1 MLIDY
6 GHRDNRTSGS
16 RGDDMKKVILI
27 SVLLTVFV
35 CPANPVAASSL
46 TDISN
51 YRDYTA
57 TYSSSGQPSAEQLE
71 LLQAEGFERI
81 IYLAFTT
88 SETALAKE
96 DEIVKGL
103 GMEYI
108 HVAVD
113 FDNPT
118 ASDFYTF
125 VALMQREPDKK
136 TLLHCVVNFRASSFS
151 FLYRVLYQDV
161 PMDDAKLDLDT
172 VWSPNETW
180 RDLIFSILQENGRS
194 PDCDF
199 CSWDIGN

>member
-1 MLIDY
+1 MV
-6 GHRDNRTSGS
+6 RDDDHTAGS
-16 RGDDMKKVILI
+16 RGDAMKKVILM
-27 SVLLTVFV
+27 SVFLAAFGCAAL
-35 CPANPVAASSL
+35 PVAASSL

-88 SETALAKE
+88 SGTALAKE

-125 VALMQREPDKK
+125 VALMQREPGKK
-136 TLLHCVVNFRASSFS
+136 TLLHCQVNFRASSFS

-161 PMDDAKLDLDT
+161 PMDDAKVDMDT
-172 VWSPNETW
+172 VWAPNETW
-180 RDLIFSILQENGRS
+180 QNLIFSILQENGRS

>member
-1 MLIDY
+1 
-6 GHRDNRTSGS
+6 
-16 RGDDMKKVILI
+16 MKKVILM
-27 SVLLTVFV
+27 SALLAAFA
-35 CPANPVAASSL
+35 CAALPAAASSL
-46 TDISN
+46 SDISN
-51 YRDYTA
+51 YRDYTT

-81 IYLAFTT
+81 IYLALTT
-88 SETALAKE
+88 STTALAKE

-125 VALMQREPDKK
+125 VAVMQREPDKK
-136 TLLHCVVNFRASSFS
+136 TLLHCQVNFRASSFS

-161 PMDDAKLDLDT
+161 PMDDAKVDLDT
-172 VWSPNETW
+172 VWAPNETW
-180 RDLIFSILQENGRS
+180 QNLIFSILQENGRS

-199 CSWDIGN
+199 CSWDIGNQ

>member
-1 MLIDY
+1 
-6 GHRDNRTSGS
+6 
-16 RGDDMKKVILI
+16 MKKVILM
-27 SVLLTVFV
+27 SALLAAFA
-35 CPANPVAASSL
+35 CAALPAAANSL
-46 TDISN
+46 SDISN
-51 YRDYTA
+51 YRDYTT
-57 TYSSSGQPSAEQLE
+57 TYSSSGQPSAEQFE

-81 IYLAFTT
+81 IYLALTT
-88 SETALAKE
+88 STTALAKE

-125 VALMQREPDKK
+125 VAVMQREPDKK
-136 TLLHCVVNFRASSFS
+136 TLLHCQVNFRASSFS

-161 PMDDAKLDLDT
+161 PMDDAKVDLDT
-172 VWSPNETW
+172 VWAPNETW
-180 RDLIFSILQENGRS
+180 QNLIFSILQENGRS

-199 CSWDIGN
+199 CSWDIGNQ